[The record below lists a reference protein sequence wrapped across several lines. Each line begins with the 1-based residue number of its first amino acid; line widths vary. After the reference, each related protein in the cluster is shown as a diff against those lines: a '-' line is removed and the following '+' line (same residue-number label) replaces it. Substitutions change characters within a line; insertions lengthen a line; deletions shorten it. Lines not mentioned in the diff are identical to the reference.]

1 MSASPARA
9 FEVAVDSRRRVTL
22 GPAATH
28 ERYRVR
34 VQEDGDI
41 VLTPLVS
48 IPARELDLWNDPDL
62 LASVKRGLAQAAAG
76 DVHDLGDFEQYA
88 DDDV

>member
-1 MSASPARA
+1 MAVSRV
-9 FEVAVDSRRRVTL
+9 FEVAVDGRRRVTL

-28 ERYRVR
+28 QRYRVQ
-34 VQEDGDI
+34 VQDDGDI